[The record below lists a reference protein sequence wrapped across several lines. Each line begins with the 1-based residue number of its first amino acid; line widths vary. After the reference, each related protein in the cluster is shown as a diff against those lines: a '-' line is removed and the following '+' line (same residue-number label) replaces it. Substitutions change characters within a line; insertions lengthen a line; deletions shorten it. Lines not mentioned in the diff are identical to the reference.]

1 MPRDVPQKMALKN
14 FFLRK
19 LDMCFKNNY
28 FFPIRFTSGGRVLL
42 ETACVRGCRG
52 GDSDK
57 NPFLDSPGQRK
68 AGNVLEPEHWQK
80 PWRFLFHPQTV
91 FAFCEKWSTDMS
103 QAKRLQCDILV
114 CGAGPAGASAAL
126 AAASQGARVLVLEER
141 EKEEASG
148 KASGKTSDDA
158 FALVPPYL
166 LSKLPLEKTDD
177 LVLRTTRHTSVYLD
191 DRYEMSMS
199 ERMRVIRGDVLLQ
212 KLRETAEEH
221 GTSLLWGHRLWRIL
235 DEHTAEVEGPDE
247 KMLIIDAE
255 VIIGAEGSY
264 SPVGHCVREGRASR
278 TLPVLRARIRIEKWH
293 TDEVGLFFERQHPTG
308 FGWVVPCGN
317 FASIGVC
324 GPCKE
329 EDETPKRLKSLLLS
343 LAAMGHL
350 SGNIRCEPSM
360 KMIPVY
366 QQGRLVRDSLV
377 LAGTAARHVHPISG
391 EGMTYAIF
399 GGEMAG
405 RWAAT
410 AVGEGRMNA
419 LRNYE
424 EEWEAG
430 LGSVLRNAL
439 RLRRRWEAH
448 KCILREV
455 AESFRFR
462 THEAVAP

>member
-1 MPRDVPQKMALKN
+1 
-14 FFLRK
+14 
-19 LDMCFKNNY
+19 MCFKNNY

-264 SPVGHCVREGRASR
+264 SPVGTAFAREGLPGRCQSCGPGSGLRSGTQTRWASSSR
-278 TLPVLRARIRIEKWH
+278 DSIPQALA
-293 TDEVGLFFERQHPTG
+293 GLFLAEILPALGYAAPARKRMRP
-308 FGWVVPCGN
+308 
-317 FASIGVC
+317 
-324 GPCKE
+324 
-329 EDETPKRLKSLLLS
+329 PKGSRAFCSLWQ
-343 LAAMGHL
+343 
-350 SGNIRCEPSM
+350 PW
-360 KMIPVY
+360 
-366 QQGRLVRDSLV
+366 
-377 LAGTAARHVHPISG
+377 
-391 EGMTYAIF
+391 AIF
-399 GGEMAG
+399 PGI
-405 RWAAT
+405 
-410 AVGEGRMNA
+410 
-419 LRNYE
+419 Y
-424 EEWEAG
+424 
-430 LGSVLRNAL
+430 
-439 RLRRRWEAH
+439 
-448 KCILREV
+448 V
-455 AESFRFR
+455 ASP
-462 THEAVAP
+462 A